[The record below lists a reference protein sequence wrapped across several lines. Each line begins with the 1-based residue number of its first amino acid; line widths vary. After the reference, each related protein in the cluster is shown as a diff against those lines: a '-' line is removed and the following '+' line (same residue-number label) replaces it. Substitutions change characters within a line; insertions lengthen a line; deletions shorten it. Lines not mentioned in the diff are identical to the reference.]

1 MRAIYLVYACYI
13 GANDGFSSQTGYPKV
28 FDSTS
33 YGGDTELTRKRAYAD
48 YHECLGAMGK
58 IDTRKVQE
66 AMIIDVLSGIQI
78 EVSRIGDLD
87 PEEPEEPEENVLV

>member
-1 MRAIYLVYACYI
+1 MERALLIVYACYV
-13 GANDGFSSQTGYPKV
+13 GANDGFSSLSGYPKV

-48 YHECLGAMGK
+48 YHEVLGAMGK

-78 EVSRIGDLD
+78 EVSLIGGLED
-87 PEEPEEPEENVLV
+87 PEPEE